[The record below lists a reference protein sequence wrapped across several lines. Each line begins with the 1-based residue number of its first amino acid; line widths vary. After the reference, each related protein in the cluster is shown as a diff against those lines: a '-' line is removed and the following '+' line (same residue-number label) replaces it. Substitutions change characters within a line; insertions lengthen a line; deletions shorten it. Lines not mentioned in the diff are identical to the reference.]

1 MFLSL
6 HNLFFF
12 LVTWT
17 FRKNNLNLS
26 PREDVWQYFSYCH
39 WSANCMVALNFNT
52 FFTRKTHQFVSAWYM
67 LLRQILILEQS
78 WAVKSFFS
86 QSIRNLVT
94 TFHVS
99 GKKWLESFS
108 LTAIWL
114 QQANVGPLL
123 MEQPHSPKVN

>member
-52 FFTRKTHQFVSAWYM
+52 FFTRKNTPVCVSMIYTSETNFDS
-67 LLRQILILEQS
+67 RTS
-78 WAVKSFFS
+78 WAVKLFFS

-94 TFHVS
+94 TFHVR

-114 QQANVGPLL
+114 QQTNVGPLL